1 MILFSD
7 FFYAFLPCTTST
19 SPSSHAGPCGPG
31 LRIHLPGPGL
41 SKLGQIMSKPV
52 KRQSKGLQWPTT
64 NPMLYYGEVS
74 CWQGY
79 SRGQQSEESR
89 AAAQQGPG
97 FREVKP
103 STGRSASK
111 PQSPELALSQTVAIF
126 FNLFYLGPPSAC
138 EAAASE
144 MGGRRVSLGA
154 LVRFT
159 SSIHRTR
166 GAMSSGC
173 QKINVI

>member
-1 MILFSD
+1 M
-7 FFYAFLPCTTST
+7 
-19 SPSSHAGPCGPG
+19 
-31 LRIHLPGPGL
+31 PGPGL
-41 SKLGQIMSKPV
+41 SKLGQIMSNPV

-103 STGRSASK
+103 STGRSANK